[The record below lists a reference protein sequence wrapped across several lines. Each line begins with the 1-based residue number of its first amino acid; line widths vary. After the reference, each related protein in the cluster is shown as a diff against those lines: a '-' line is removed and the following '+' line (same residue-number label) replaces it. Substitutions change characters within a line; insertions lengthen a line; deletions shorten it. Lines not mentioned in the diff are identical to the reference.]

1 MHFPNDTGIKSLLH
15 LVCRA
20 FSSTTLNAHSLSIYY
35 PCKLTG
41 SLSDPKLTFLFCQM
55 RSGESRISITHVIM
69 YNCYPINFGVFAVA
83 KGHSRSLVVFT
94 SYSSSSPNAFK
105 CFGFL
110 LKFLSLEYENT
121 KTMSSRFFSPPC
133 SVYTTVGAAVLFSV
147 HFHSRARAF
156 LFQPLQKFF
165 PTLFQTSVCQQS
177 CSHSK
182 LFSKQCMVLTLRWK
196 RRAGIILAGWY
207 HTASFLNGTENLT
220 FSRSQR
226 CQKMTFVHSIT

>member
-121 KTMSSRFFSPPC
+121 KTMSSRFFSPPALC
-133 SVYTTVGAAVLFSV
+133 TQLSEPQCYFQFIFIQEHAPSFFSPFKSFSQLYSKPQFASSHAATVNYSVNNVW
-147 HFHSRARAF
+147 
-156 LFQPLQKFF
+156 
-165 PTLFQTSVCQQS
+165 C
-177 CSHSK
+177 
-182 LFSKQCMVLTLRWK
+182 
-196 RRAGIILAGWY
+196 
-207 HTASFLNGTENLT
+207 
-220 FSRSQR
+220 
-226 CQKMTFVHSIT
+226 

>member
-121 KTMSSRFFSPPC
+121 KTMSSRFFPPPLLC
-133 SVYTTVGAAVLFSV
+133 VHNCRSRGAIFSSFSFKSTRPPFSAPSKVFPNFIPNLSLPAVM
-147 HFHSRARAF
+147 
-156 LFQPLQKFF
+156 QPQ
-165 PTLFQTSVCQQS
+165 
-177 CSHSK
+177 
-182 LFSKQCMVLTLRWK
+182 
-196 RRAGIILAGWY
+196 
-207 HTASFLNGTENLT
+207 
-220 FSRSQR
+220 
-226 CQKMTFVHSIT
+226 

>member
-1 MHFPNDTGIKSLLH
+1 MSSCTIVILLILVYSLL
-15 LVCRA
+15 RKG
-20 FSSTTLNAHSLSIYY
+20 TL
-35 PCKLTG
+35 
-41 SLSDPKLTFLFCQM
+41 
-55 RSGESRISITHVIM
+55 
-69 YNCYPINFGVFAVA
+69 
-83 KGHSRSLVVFT
+83 SLVVFT
-94 SYSSSSPNAFK
+94 SYSSSSPISFK

-121 KTMSSRFFSPPC
+121 KTMSSMFFPPPC

-182 LFSKQCMVLTLRWK
+182 LFSKQCMVLTLR
-196 RRAGIILAGWY
+196 
-207 HTASFLNGTENLT
+207 
-220 FSRSQR
+220 
-226 CQKMTFVHSIT
+226 